1 MTNIAFFRQLLA
13 HEYRQMAREPRF
25 WLPFLIPPL
34 GLVAMQVW
42 MLVLA
47 PHSSDALDSRL
58 LFTLGAFM
66 SVMGGTL
73 SADSFAGERE
83 RNTLEL
89 LLSLP
94 VSIQTIF
101 WAKIGAILP
110 VPFLFALVGQT
121 LFWLLFNGSSLSLLV
136 TAYTFSLAVSL
147 LVTGASVFISLRAG
161 TVRAAGQ
168 INALLV
174 LITLLGAQFLIPY
187 FSESNSYVLAFLLAS
202 GAVFSGLS
210 FWGLRSFVNHRL

>member
-1 MTNIAFFRQLLA
+1 MYNMAKWMRLLV
-13 HEYRQMAREPRF
+13 HEYRQIAREPRF
-25 WLPFLIPPL
+25 WFPFLIPPL
-34 GLVAMQVW
+34 ALVATQIW

-47 PHSSDALDSRL
+47 PSEHGGLDTRL
-58 LFTLGAFM
+58 LFTLGALM

-94 VSIQTIF
+94 VSIQTVF
-101 WAKIGAILP
+101 WAKIGVILP
-110 VPFLFALVGQT
+110 IPLLFALVGQT
-121 LFWLLFNGSSLSLLV
+121 LFWFLFKGSSLSLLV
-136 TAYTFSLAVSL
+136 AAFAFSLAVSL

-168 INALLV
+168 MNALLV
-174 LITLLGAQFLIPY
+174 LITLLGAQFIIPY
-187 FSESNSYVLAFLLAS
+187 FAESFSYALALLMAS
-202 GAVFSGLS
+202 GAVFTALS
-210 FWGLRSFVNHRL
+210 FWGLRSFVNHRF